1 MTLVTLIP
9 GDGIGP
15 EVVDSARRIVDAS
28 GAPIEWEPRQAGAEV
43 FKQGLPSGVPQDT
56 IDSISRSRVVLKG
69 PLETPVG
76 FGEKSANVTLRKLFE
91 TYANIRPAREF
102 PGVVTPYSGRGIDL
116 VVVRENVEDLYA
128 GIEHMQTP
136 GVAQCLKVI
145 SRKGCEK
152 IVRMAFEYAR
162 AEGRSSVACATK
174 SNIMKLTEGL
184 LKRTFEEIA
193 PEYPEIESWH
203 VIVDNCAHQLV
214 KRPEQF
220 DVIVTTNMNGD
231 ILSDLTSALVGGL
244 GFAPSANLGSDV
256 AIFEA
261 VHGSAPK
268 YAGKNTINPTAMIG
282 AAVMMLRHLNL
293 FDQAAAIENALLCT
307 LEQGTLTR
315 DVVGDAGA
323 ASTTAFTDAIIANL
337 GNDSASWPAR
347 SYRPLKMPEIT
358 RDPVMVRPATRRVAG
373 LDVFV
378 EFGGTPDELGTSM
391 QRLVENTPVE
401 LKIVD
406 NRGTRVFP
414 ATGTP
419 TDCVDAWRCRFFAR
433 DSSAELSDA
442 DLLTLLSR
450 LAEEH
455 RFTHIEKLHEFDGAP
470 GLQQGSGRGLRDRLR
485 SMDELDLEIAAS
497 QRVAEV
503 MITRPKTLSAGA
515 TVSDARRVFENPRVQ
530 VCPVVEDDGRLVG
543 ELTRDLIPDS
553 ADDAAPAR
561 GYAGDR
567 PPTISPHASM
577 GQAME
582 RLEQL
587 GSERLAV
594 IDEDGRLTGL
604 LCLNRRHGRFC
615 VDPR

>member
-1 MTLVTLIP
+1 VIP

-15 EVVDSARRIVDAS
+15 EVVNAARRLVDAS
-28 GAPIEWEPRQAGAEV
+28 GADIQWEERLAGAEV

-56 IDSISRSRVVLKG
+56 IDSIARSRVVLKG

-128 GIEHMQTP
+128 GIEHMETP

-152 IVRMAFEYAR
+152 IVRLAFEFAR
-162 AEGRSSVACATK
+162 AEGRRSVACATK

-193 PEYPEIESWH
+193 PEYPDIEAWH

-282 AAVMMLRHLNL
+282 AAVMMLRHLGM
-293 FDQAAAIENALLCT
+293 FDQAAAIENALLVT
-307 LEQGTLTR
+307 LEEGTLTR
-315 DVVGDAGA
+315 DVVGEEAA
-323 ASTTAFTDAIIANL
+323 ASTTAYTEAIIGNL
-337 GNDSASWPAR
+337 GRTSAAWPAR
-347 SYRPLKMPEIT
+347 EYRPLQMPVT
-358 RDPVMVRPATRRVAG
+358 DSDPVTVRPAVRRVAG
-373 LDVFV
+373 VDVFV
-378 EFGGTPDELGTSM
+378 EFGGTPEQLGQSM
-391 QRLVENTPVE
+391 ERLVESSPVE

-406 NRGTRVFP
+406 NRGTRVYP
-414 ATGTP
+414 PTGTP
-419 TDCVDAWRCRFFAR
+419 TDCVDAWRCRFLMR
-433 DSSAELSDA
+433 DAAADLSDA
-442 DLLTLLSR
+442 DLLTLLAR

-455 RFTHIEKLHEFDGAP
+455 RYTHIEKLHEFDGAP
-470 GLQQGSGRGLRDRLR
+470 AFSKAQG
-485 SMDELDLEIAAS
+485 
-497 QRVAEV
+497 
-503 MITRPKTLSAGA
+503 
-515 TVSDARRVFENPRVQ
+515 
-530 VCPVVEDDGRLVG
+530 ED
-543 ELTRDLIPDS
+543 
-553 ADDAAPAR
+553 
-561 GYAGDR
+561 
-567 PPTISPHASM
+567 
-577 GQAME
+577 
-582 RLEQL
+582 
-587 GSERLAV
+587 
-594 IDEDGRLTGL
+594 
-604 LCLNRRHGRFC
+604 
-615 VDPR
+615 

>member
-1 MTLVTLIP
+1 MV
-9 GDGIGP
+9 G
-15 EVVDSARRIVDAS
+15 AAQRIVDAT
-28 GAPIEWEPRQAGAEV
+28 GAPIEWDERQAGAEV

-56 IDSISRSRVVLKG
+56 IDSISRTRVVLKG

-102 PGVVTPYSGRGIDL
+102 PGVPTPYSGRGIDL

-152 IVRMAFEYAR
+152 IVRLAFEFAR

-203 VIVDNCAHQLV
+203 VIVDNAAHQLV

-268 YAGKNTINPTAMIG
+268 YAGKNVINPTAMIG
-282 AAVMMLRHLNL
+282 AAVMMLRHLQM
-293 FDQAAAIENALLCT
+293 FDQAAAIENALLVT

-315 DVVGDAGA
+315 DVVGDERGRLHHRLHRRHHRQPGPDISPPGRR
-323 ASTTAFTDAIIANL
+323 AST
-337 GNDSASWPAR
+337 AR
-347 SYRPLKMPEIT
+347 LVLPDIP
-358 RDPVMVRPATRRVAG
+358 RDPVRVRPAMRRVAG
-373 LDVFV
+373 VDVFV
-378 EFGGTPDELGTSM
+378 EFGGGPEELGHSVE
-391 QRLVENTPVE
+391 RLVIDSPLA

-406 NRGTRVFP
+406 NRGTRVYP

-419 TDCVDAWRCRFFAR
+419 TDCVDAWRCRFIVR
-433 DSSAELSDA
+433 DPVGELSDS

-450 LAEEH
+450 MAESH
-455 RFTHIEKLHEFDGAP
+455 RFTHIEKLHEFDGQP
-470 GLQQGSGRGLRDRLR
+470 GFSKAQG
-485 SMDELDLEIAAS
+485 
-497 QRVAEV
+497 
-503 MITRPKTLSAGA
+503 
-515 TVSDARRVFENPRVQ
+515 
-530 VCPVVEDDGRLVG
+530 ED
-543 ELTRDLIPDS
+543 
-553 ADDAAPAR
+553 
-561 GYAGDR
+561 
-567 PPTISPHASM
+567 
-577 GQAME
+577 
-582 RLEQL
+582 
-587 GSERLAV
+587 
-594 IDEDGRLTGL
+594 
-604 LCLNRRHGRFC
+604 
-615 VDPR
+615 